1 MSSTCFTQSCEQVIS
16 GRYQTYDR
24 IIEILQNEE
33 YLEYANTQFVDR
45 RLLLTK
51 VCRIFNCN
59 SIALFKNPDIRP
71 FKIDFYLLIDA

>member
-45 RLLLTK
+45 RLLLQ
-51 VCRIFNCN
+51 VC
-59 SIALFKNPDIRP
+59 KN
-71 FKIDFYLLIDA
+71 KIITFSQNP

>member
-33 YLEYANTQFVDR
+33 YLEYANTQFLDR
-45 RLLLTK
+45 RLLK
-51 VCRIFNCN
+51 V
-59 SIALFKNPDIRP
+59 NPLKFRFIESLRHTAIL
-71 FKIDFYLLIDA
+71 K

>member
-45 RLLLTK
+45 RLLLK
-51 VCRIFNCN
+51 VCKNYFF
-59 SIALFKNPDIRP
+59 SKNPEIRL
-71 FKIDFYLLIDA
+71 F